1 MHLLFDL
8 SKRLKAQRISAGAL
22 TLASPEVRFEMD
34 SETNDPL
41 SMDSYKLKDTNSLVE
56 EFMLLANTLV
66 AKRITE
72 AFPKTAVLRRHP
84 IPDMFPRFSLL
95 IVESASTIS
104 SASRSAPAY
113 FLVSPF
119 PRLVHAALREQQA
132 ARGFAGQGG
141 APRGTALQQAAAHP
155 DDAVHDAGG
164 VLPRG
169 GGSSRAVL
177 PLRPGGV
184 DLHALHVADPAVRG
198 RRGAPTAGGGGG
210 NHAAAGGVPREGV
223 HGRNDG
229 GRSEEGVGGR
239 R

>member
-1 MHLLFDL
+1 
-8 SKRLKAQRISAGAL
+8 
-22 TLASPEVRFEMD
+22 
-34 SETNDPL
+34 
-41 SMDSYKLKDTNSLVE
+41 
-56 EFMLLANTLV
+56 MLLANTLV

-95 IVESASTIS
+95 IVENASTTS

-113 FLVSPF
+113 FLVSTF

-132 ARGFAGQGG
+132 ARGFAGQSGS
-141 APRGTALQQAAAHP
+141 ARRAALQQASPHP
-155 DDAVHDAGG
+155 HDALHDAGG
-164 VLPRG
+164 LLPRG
-169 GGSSRAVL
+169 GGASGAVL

-198 RRGAPTAGGGGG
+198 RRGASAAGGGGG

-223 HGRNDG
+223 HGGDDG
-229 GRSEEGVGGR
+229 GRAR
-239 R
+239 RANAR